1 MLEKLFGLNR
11 KETTVRTEITAGITT
26 FLTMAYILA
35 VNPNILSE
43 TGMDKGALFTT
54 TVVISAVITMFMGLY
69 AKLPFALA
77 PGMGLNAF
85 FAYTVCMI
93 MGYSWQFALTAVFI
107 EGLLFIL
114 LTVTNLREKI
124 VYTLPD
130 PLKNAIS
137 AGIGL
142 YIAFIGLQNAG
153 IVVNSNATLVS
164 LGDITSGSA
173 LLGVIG
179 IILTSV
185 LMVKKVKGAMLW
197 GIIATTLIG
206 IPLGVTQFNGIFST
220 PPSIEPIF
228 FKFEWDK
235 IFTPDMFII
244 VFTLL
249 FVDLFDTIGTI
260 IGVANKA
267 GMVKNG
273 QIPRLKQAF
282 LVDAVG
288 TTAGAVMGTS
298 TVTTFVESAS
308 GVNEGGRS
316 GLTAFVAGCC
326 FLAAMFLAPFFLAIP
341 GAATAPVL
349 VLVGLMMM
357 SSVMKIDFNN
367 YIDAI
372 PAFICIVF
380 MPLAYS
386 ISDGIVL
393 GHLSFVLISLLCGK
407 YKRVTVGMYILA
419 AFFILKFVPIEVS
432 RGFFDVVGL
441 WIDWLWQMISPFLDV
456 MGLWI
461 DELWQKISTFLQ

>member
-1 MLEKLFGLNR
+1 MLQKLFGLNP
-11 KETTVRTEITAGITT
+11 KETTVRTEIMAGITT

-54 TVVISAVITMFMGLY
+54 TVLISGFVTILMGLY

-93 MGYSWQFALTAVFI
+93 LGYSWQFALTAVFI
-107 EGLLFIL
+107 EGLFIL
-114 LTVTNLREKI
+114 LTVTNLRERI
-124 VYTLPD
+124 VDSLPD
-130 PLKNAIS
+130 TIKNAIS

-153 IVVNSNATLVS
+153 IVTNSDATLVN
-164 LGDITSGSA
+164 LGDITQGPA
-173 LLGVIG
+173 LLGIIG
-179 IILTSV
+179 IVLTSV
-185 LMVKKVKGAMLW
+185 LLVRNVKGALLI
-197 GIIATTLIG
+197 GILATTLIG
-206 IPLGVTQFNGIFST
+206 IPMGVTHFNGVFST

-228 FKFEWDK
+228 CKFEWHK
-235 IFTPDMFII
+235 IFTADMVLI

-249 FVDLFDTIGTI
+249 FVDLFDTIGTL
-260 IGVANKA
+260 IGVATKA

-273 QIPRLKQAF
+273 RIPRLKQAF

-316 GLTAFVAGCC
+316 GLTAFTAGVC
-326 FLAAMFLAPFFLAIP
+326 FLLSLFFAPFFLSIP
-341 GAATAPVL
+341 AAATAPVL

-357 SSVMKIDFNN
+357 TSVLKIDFNN
-367 YIDAI
+367 YLDSI
-372 PAFICIVF
+372 PAFICIIF

-393 GHLSFVLISLLCGK
+393 GHLCYVIINILSGKFKRIKIS
-407 YKRVTVGMYILA
+407 MYILA
-419 AFFILKFVPIEVS
+419 AFFVLKFI
-432 RGFFDVVGL
+432 
-441 WIDWLWQMISPFLDV
+441 M
-456 MGLWI
+456 
-461 DELWQKISTFLQ
+461 

>member
-1 MLEKLFGLNR
+1 MLQKLFGLNP
-11 KETTVRTEITAGITT
+11 KETTVRTEIMAGITT

-54 TVVISAVITMFMGLY
+54 TVLISGFVTILMGLY

-93 MGYSWQFALTAVFI
+93 LGYSWQFALTAVFI

-114 LTVTNLREKI
+114 LTVTNLRERI
-124 VYTLPD
+124 VDSLPD
-130 PLKNAIS
+130 TIKNAIS

-153 IVVNSNATLVS
+153 IVTNSDATLVN
-164 LGDITSGSA
+164 LGDITQGPA
-173 LLGVIG
+173 LLGIIG
-179 IILTSV
+179 IVLTSV
-185 LMVKKVKGAMLW
+185 LLVRKIKGALLI
-197 GIIATTLIG
+197 GILATTLIG
-206 IPLGVTQFNGIFST
+206 IPMGVTHFNGVFST

-228 FKFEWDK
+228 CKFEWHK
-235 IFTPDMFII
+235 IFTADMVLI

-249 FVDLFDTIGTI
+249 FVDLFDTIGTL
-260 IGVANKA
+260 IGVATKA

-273 QIPRLKQAF
+273 RIPRLKQAF

-316 GLTAFVAGCC
+316 GLTAFTAGVC
-326 FLAAMFLAPFFLAIP
+326 FLLSLFFAPFFLSIP
-341 GAATAPVL
+341 AAATAPVL

-357 SSVMKIDFNN
+357 TSVLKIDFNN
-367 YIDAI
+367 YLDSI
-372 PAFICIVF
+372 PAFICIIF

-393 GHLSFVLISLLCGK
+393 GHLCYVIINILSGKFKRIKIS
-407 YKRVTVGMYILA
+407 MYILA
-419 AFFILKFVPIEVS
+419 VFFVLKFI
-432 RGFFDVVGL
+432 
-441 WIDWLWQMISPFLDV
+441 M
-456 MGLWI
+456 
-461 DELWQKISTFLQ
+461 

>member
-1 MLEKLFGLNR
+1 MQQKLFGLNP
-11 KETTVRTEITAGITT
+11 KETTVRTEIMAGITT

-54 TVVISAVITMFMGLY
+54 TVLISGFVTILMGLY

-93 MGYSWQFALTAVFI
+93 LGYSWQFALTAVFI

-114 LTVTNLREKI
+114 LTVTNLRERI
-124 VYTLPD
+124 VDSLPD
-130 PLKNAIS
+130 TIKNAIS

-153 IVVNSNATLVS
+153 IVTNSDATLVN
-164 LGDITSGSA
+164 LGDITQGPA
-173 LLGVIG
+173 LLGIIG
-179 IILTSV
+179 IVLTSV
-185 LMVKKVKGAMLW
+185 LLVRKVKGALLI
-197 GIIATTLIG
+197 GILATTLIG
-206 IPLGVTQFNGIFST
+206 IPMGVTHFNGVFST
-220 PPSIEPIF
+220 PPSIESIF
-228 FKFEWDK
+228 CKFEWHK
-235 IFTPDMFII
+235 IFTADMVLI

-249 FVDLFDTIGTI
+249 FVDLFDTIGTL
-260 IGVANKA
+260 IGVATKA

-273 QIPRLKQAF
+273 RIPRLKQAF

-316 GLTAFVAGCC
+316 GLTAFTAGVC
-326 FLAAMFLAPFFLAIP
+326 FLLSLFFAPFFLSIP
-341 GAATAPVL
+341 AAATAPVL

-357 SSVMKIDFNN
+357 TSVLKIDFNN
-367 YIDAI
+367 YLDSI
-372 PAFICIVF
+372 PAFICIIF

-393 GHLSFVLISLLCGK
+393 GL
-407 YKRVTVGMYILA
+407 YAM
-419 AFFILKFVPIEVS
+419 
-432 RGFFDVVGL
+432 
-441 WIDWLWQMISPFLDV
+441 
-456 MGLWI
+456 
-461 DELWQKISTFLQ
+461 